1 MTNRTPTGKAPDP
14 PPVPDGVE
22 VVTAAQLKQRADE
35 HAALPADRPS
45 LPRRAAARIKEAFDP
60 AADAQ
65 QLATRDVPTWPAELA
80 DGAEP
85 DRAAVFEQTRRAALA
100 AAGDRTLVTG
110 NGDVAV
116 PDQPPANVL
125 ATYRRQHAANTATA
139 VDESAR
145 KVGQLVGLDRRARH
159 YAYDVQ
165 HLIGIHAICAKAID
179 QLADHD
185 LVSGALIREL
195 AAEVVGWQTDREVGS

>member
-1 MTNRTPTGKAPDP
+1 MTNRTPTGEAPEQP
-14 PPVPDGVE
+14 SVPEGNVE
-22 VVTAAQLKQRADE
+22 VVTAAGERK
-35 HAALPADRPS
+35 PAS
-45 LPRRAAARIKEAFDP
+45 LPRRAAARIKEVFDP

-65 QLATRDVPTWPAELA
+65 QLASRDLPTWPDEL
-80 DGAEP
+80 GP
-85 DRAAVFEQTRRAALA
+85 DDDDPPPDP
-100 AAGDRTLVTG
+100 GDQTLVIG

-125 ATYRRQHAANTATA
+125 AAYRRQHAANTATA
-139 VDESAR
+139 VDEVAR

-159 YAYDVQ
+159 YAWDVQ

-185 LVSGALIREL
+185 LVSHALIREL
-195 AAEVVGWQTDREVGS
+195 AAEVAGWQTDREVGS

>member
-1 MTNRTPTGKAPDP
+1 MAKRGPTETDSPTIP
-14 PPVPDGVE
+14 PGEGEHEVE
-22 VVTAAQLKQRADE
+22 VVTADGERK
-35 HAALPADRPS
+35 PVS
-45 LPRRAAARIKEAFDP
+45 LPRRAAARIKEVFDP

-65 QLATRDVPTWPAELA
+65 ELATRDVPTWPAELA
-80 DGAEP
+80 DDP
-85 DRAAVFEQTRRAALA
+85 DDA
-100 AAGDRTLVTG
+100 TLVVG
-110 NGDVAV
+110 NGDVTV
-116 PDQPPANVL
+116 PDQPPSNVL

-139 VDESAR
+139 VDEVAR

-185 LVSGALIREL
+185 LVSGALIREI
-195 AAEVVGWQTDREVGS
+195 AAEIAGWQADREVGG